1 MDFEIGS
8 LVTRNSHGN
17 DLIFTITD
25 IIDDVYYLKG
35 LNIRLVADAKKDL
48 GIADE
53 EDSELN
59 ESMKDDGIEI
69 DGIKGTIS
77 NSGMK

>member
-35 LNIRLVADAKKDL
+35 LNIRLVADAT
-48 GIADE
+48 
-53 EDSELN
+53 
-59 ESMKDDGIEI
+59 KDDLKKI
-69 DGIKGTIS
+69 
-77 NSGMK
+77 